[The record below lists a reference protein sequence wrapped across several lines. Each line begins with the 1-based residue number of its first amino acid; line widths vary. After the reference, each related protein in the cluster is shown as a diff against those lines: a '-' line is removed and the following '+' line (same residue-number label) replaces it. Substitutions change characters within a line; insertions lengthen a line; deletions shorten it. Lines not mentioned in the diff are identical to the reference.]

1 MAIPDC
7 QFEIAY
13 SHSVITHLNDSLV
26 RGFLDFCGELLI
38 PGGLLVFSF
47 NGRFAFSRDIA
58 NILKH
63 GASYLEAVSRME
75 KVNSQ
80 GYLFVD
86 KSYDSTVGLPS
97 FYQNTFHKLDY
108 LQSLLSPRFEVMAFY
123 ARADLGWQDVIVAR
137 KLS

>member
-1 MAIPDC
+1 MAVPDR
-7 QFEIAY
+7 QFEIIY
-13 SHSVITHLNDSLV
+13 SHSVITHLNDALV
-26 RGFLDFCGELLI
+26 RGFLNFCGEVLI

-47 NGRFAFSRDIA
+47 NGRFAFSRDIE

-63 GASYLEAVSRME
+63 GASFLEVVSRME

-80 GYLFVD
+80 GYLSFD
-86 KSYDSTVGLPS
+86 KSYDSTIGLPS

-123 ARADLGWQDVIVAR
+123 PCADLGWQDVIVAR